1 MQILI
6 PNHSL
11 LQGVSEQPLHLR
23 KQGQV
28 QGMLNMLP
36 DAVRGL
42 RRRNAAVLATKSLD
56 RGAGEYLQPIKIAGI
71 PLLIVHNMQSGV
83 LALYTLHF
91 QQLAQHDNPTYL
103 RGDIEDFQY
112 IVYNESLIVLNRSKV
127 VTRSP
132 ASWDTEQSH
141 NSFRLYT
148 TDWTNAPA
156 ASINPDFKNAALF
169 AVHSPRSF
177 LYAKSNDVHLSWSA
191 TLVKDY
197 ITRTVVSGNILHLQ
211 LHQRVYTCNA
221 QNGSGTES
229 QDGFITG
236 VYHERIATLD
246 VPMQDGKNW
255 LEQQPDAVQT
265 ARQQR
270 VIQEYI
276 QLLSSITYST
286 GTTKNQVQVTDP
298 LNPQRTLE
306 VHVEARPEAQTGA
319 TLKIPNTGLW
329 EHARG
334 KVWLTRGTITSATG
348 ILMALW
354 NCWWNM
360 QQGKL
365 GGASRDGASGSIL
378 EDLNYTFTEN
388 SVLVGASKVLDNVI
402 CIPSLYTTLGKTYG
416 VASGSAYAPT
426 VPAIEDLPPDPIEWV
441 MSGVGKINPE
451 YYEFNPRTQQ
461 WLETTVYPQELLNMP
476 KQYQLEI
483 SSGMLEALRRNNF
496 KYYDSFTPNSGKLT
510 DITQPTTMFAG
521 DTKSNPDPEFVGSSI
536 NGIAVYQGRLV
547 LMNSDGV
554 FFSAT
559 NKPWQFYR
567 ESVKDTQDTDPIS
580 VYNPQA
586 VGNWRWAM
594 EFNQD
599 LYVFSPDTQG
609 LIRGRN
615 GLTTKQASLLLNS
628 SSPCNTDIE
637 PHLQGTTLLFSATKG
652 SLDIRQMLVGAVA
665 DTATT
670 PSSITAHCPSLGKI
684 KAMYGHDSSGLL
696 ICPTGDTKFV
706 VQSSIKEGYDYLQNA
721 WYLWEI
727 NGFILHFVVYLDT
740 RIVLYGVFDDKWVGF
755 VMAYPTEQTTAED
768 TVKDS
773 AAQQFISTVT
783 LAAPSIKSGDNL
795 IVQAQ
800 MHLRWVQLYLSM
812 QSASEFYTQVQHP
825 TGDRLPILVT
835 SEILRRSYQ
844 ATAAT
849 QGVPVLV
856 QGDALTTVKL
866 RSVESGDM
874 TIGYAAYNVRTK
886 QTLRQL

>member
-36 DAVRGL
+36 DTVRGL
-42 RRRNAAVLATKSLD
+42 RRRNAASIATKSLD
-56 RGAGEYLQPIKIAGI
+56 RGVGESLKPIKIAGI
-71 PLLIVHNMQSGV
+71 PLLLVHNVQSGV
-83 LALYTLHF
+83 LAVFSLQF
-91 QQLAQHDNPTYL
+91 QQLAQHTNADYL
-103 RGDIEDFQY
+103 RGSIEDFQY
-112 IVYNESLIVLNRSKV
+112 VVYNETLIVLNRTKEI
-127 VTRSP
+127 TRSP
-132 ASWDTEQSH
+132 AAWVTEQKH

-148 TDWTNAPA
+148 TDWANAPA
-156 ASINPDFKNAALF
+156 ASINPDFKRDALF

-177 LYAKSNDVHLSWSA
+177 LYTKSSDVHLAWSV

-197 ITRTVVSGNILHLQ
+197 ITRTVVSGNILRLQ

-236 VYHERIATLD
+236 VYHERIAALD

-255 LEQQPDAVQT
+255 LEQQPDAAQT

-276 QLLSSITYST
+276 QLLSSTTYSA
-286 GTTKNQVQVTDP
+286 GATKNQIPVADP

-306 VHVEARPEAQTGA
+306 VHVEARAEAQTGA

-348 ILMALW
+348 ILVALW

-360 QQGKL
+360 QQAKL
-365 GGASRDGASGSIL
+365 GGASRDNASGSIL
-378 EDLNYTFTEN
+378 EDLDYTFTDN
-388 SVLVGASKVLDNVI
+388 SVLVGASKVLDDVI

-416 VASGSAYAPT
+416 VASGSAYAPAVT
-426 VPAIEDLPPDPIEWV
+426 AIEDLPPDPVEWV
-441 MSGVGKINPE
+441 MASVGKVNPE
-451 YYEFNPRTQQ
+451 YYEFNPRAQQ
-461 WLETTVYPQELLNMP
+461 WVETTVYPQELANMP
-476 KQYQLEI
+476 KQYQLDI
-483 SSGMLEALRRNNF
+483 SSGMLEALRRDNF
-496 KYYDSFTPNSGKLT
+496 KYYSSYTTEGKLT

-521 DTKSNPDPEFVGSSI
+521 DTKSNPDPEFVGSAV

-567 ESVKDTQDTDPIS
+567 ETVKDTQDTDPIS

-599 LYVFSPDTQG
+599 LYVFSQDTQG

-615 GLTTKQASLLLNS
+615 GLTVKQASLLLNS
-628 SSPCNTDIE
+628 NSPCNTDIE
-637 PHLQGTTLLFSATKG
+637 PHLQGTTLLFSASKG
-652 SLDIRQMLVGAVA
+652 NLDIRQMLVGAVA

-670 PSSITAHCPSLGKI
+670 PSSITGHCPSLGTI
-684 KAMYGHDSSGLL
+684 KAMHGHDSSGLL
-696 ICPTGDTKFV
+696 ICPTGDTKFI
-706 VQSSIKEGYDYLQNA
+706 VQSSVKEGYDYLQNA
-721 WYLWEI
+721 WYQWEI
-727 NGFILHFVVYLDT
+727 NGFVLHFVVYLDT
-740 RIVLYGVFDDKWVGF
+740 QIVLYGIFDDRWVGF
-755 VMAYPTEQTTAED
+755 TMTYPTTQTPARD

-773 AAQQFISTVT
+773 AEQQFVSTVT

-800 MHLRWVQLYLSM
+800 MHLRWVQLYLGM

-825 TGDRLPILVT
+825 TGDRLPVLVT
-835 SEILRRSYQ
+835 SEILHRNYQ
-844 ATAAT
+844 VTAAT

-874 TIGYAAYNVRTK
+874 TLGYVGYSVRTK